1 MHHLSI
7 ALPILFIFCG
17 CAAKHSSLPTTGYEI
32 VIWVKGVEN
41 KVKGPATSE
50 QIKEVVARIVENSDD
65 MLQLAVTDSLIM
77 KLKNG
82 ITCVEVSVD
91 SPITTVFGNAN
102 CSFSRLLIPINKG
115 SNVESIVFYLGDRNT
130 YFTPPGISSHG
141 KKELYKLL
149 ELLNATWVME

>member
-17 CAAKHSSLPTTGYEI
+17 CAAKRTSLPAIGYSAA
-32 VIWVKGVEN
+32 IWEKGV
-41 KVKGPATSE
+41 KTVVKSQATNE
-50 QIKEVVARIVENSDD
+50 QVKELLADIVENSDD
-65 MLQLAVTDSLIM
+65 MLQLVVTDSLIM

-82 ITCVEVSVD
+82 ITCIEVSVD

-102 CSFSRLLIPINKG
+102 CSFSRLLIPINKDCK
-115 SNVESIVFYLGDRNT
+115 VESIVFYLGDRNT

-141 KKELYKLL
+141 KKQLFKLL
-149 ELLNATWVME
+149 ELLNATGVIE